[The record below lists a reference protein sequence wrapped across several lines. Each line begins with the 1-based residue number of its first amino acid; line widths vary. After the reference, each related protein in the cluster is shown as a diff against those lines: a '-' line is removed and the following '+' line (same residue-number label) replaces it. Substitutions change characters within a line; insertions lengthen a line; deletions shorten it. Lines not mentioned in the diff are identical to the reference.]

1 MKTIY
6 TILETKVIYYCSRY
20 SCQKDYRNT
29 IRGAYTD
36 QVAARAALNTVQ
48 KADEDEL
55 IRWAQTA
62 HETSYEEKVR
72 ESIKLTQPNVDTVQF
87 NYRNPWDDSTEV
99 TYKVIETTLED

>member
-6 TILETKVIYYCSRY
+6 AILETNVVYYCSGY
-20 SCQKDYRNT
+20 SCQKDYCNT

-36 QVAARAALNTVQ
+36 QTTARAALNAVQ

-62 HETSYEEKVR
+62 HETSCEEKVL
-72 ESIKLTQPNVDTVQF
+72 ESIKLTQPDVDTIQF
-87 NYRNPWDDSTEV
+87 NYRNPWDNRTEV